1 MDNIPK
7 ITCPECGAEFELT
20 KSLEKNI
27 EQHLEDEMQKKYKK
41 RFDEMEQMKKD
52 VEQAKKKIPK
62 EIESRIE
69 QEKKKLKKQME
80 EELIN
85 EAVEENKLLKKNL
98 QEIRKDLKEAKSAE
112 LEVEKLKD
120 KLANQG
126 IELETKIRK
135 NLKKEKEELEEKLK
149 KSYEERLKEKDIA
162 DKQQIESMRKTI
174 EELKKKADQKSS
186 KIQGEVQEL
195 LIKNILEETFSDDI
209 IEEVKSGNKGSD
221 IIQTVTYKGKKI
233 GKIAIESKKTENW
246 SNNWIKKLKKDVED
260 SKSDIGI
267 LVTQAMPKDI
277 DTIGTIDNIWV
288 ADFNFLR
295 PIVYTIRKSLIEIK
309 ITQKTANIKDK
320 QLEVLYK
327 YIVSNSFVS
336 KIQNIVK
343 SFQSMKTDLEK
354 EKSSMERIWAKRE
367 QEINNVIKNTARL
380 YGDLQGQLDNK
391 LPEVTALEMIEE

>member
-1 MDNIPK
+1 MDNVLK

-20 KSLEKNI
+20 KSLEKDI
-27 EQHLEDEMQKKYKK
+27 KQHLEEEIQKKYKK
-41 RFDEMEQMKKD
+41 RFDELEQMKED
-52 VEQAKKKIPK
+52 VDKEKKQIAK
-62 EIESRIE
+62 EIENGIK
-69 QEKKKLKKQME
+69 QEKEKLKKQIK
-80 EELIN
+80 EELVN
-85 EAVEENKLLKKNL
+85 EAVEENKLLKEDLKK
-98 QEIRKDLKEAKSAE
+98 IRKDLKEAKSTE

-120 KLANQG
+120 KLDKQG

-135 NLKKEKEELEEKLK
+135 ELKKEKKEREEELKRK
-149 KSYEERLKEKDIA
+149 YEGQLKEKEIA
-162 DKQQIESMRKTI
+162 NKRQIESMKKTI

-195 LIKNILEETFSDDI
+195 ILQNILEEMFPDDSFK
-209 IEEVKSGNKGSD
+209 EVKSGKTGSD
-221 IIQTVTYKGKKI
+221 IIQTVIYKGKKI

-246 SNNWIKKLKKDVED
+246 SNKWIKKLKKDIED

-288 ADFNFLR
+288 ADFNFVK
-295 PIVYTIRKSLIEIK
+295 PIAYTIRTSLIEIK
-309 ITQKTANIKDK
+309 RTQKAANIKDEH
-320 QLEVLYK
+320 LEVLYQ
-327 YIVSNSFVS
+327 YIISNSFVS

-354 EKSSMERIWAKRE
+354 EKSSMEKIWAKRE

-391 LPEVTALEMIEE
+391 LPEVTALQMIEE